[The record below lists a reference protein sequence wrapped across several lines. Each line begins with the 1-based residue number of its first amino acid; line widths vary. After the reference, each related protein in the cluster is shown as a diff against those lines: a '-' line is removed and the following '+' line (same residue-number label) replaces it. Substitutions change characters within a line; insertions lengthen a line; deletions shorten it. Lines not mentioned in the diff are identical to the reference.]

1 MPSAKT
7 MRKLD
12 VSLTPLHHLH
22 PYSSSIFSDH
32 TFYLTFDTFSSFLCC
47 CFFFSIANWFLYKSE
62 NPGGISTKKKVL
74 FLFFLLFGWLVLMHP
89 EVTVLIFS
97 TQKLPGL
104 CYFLRLMETQA
115 WGASNCGQRGES
127 RDLIFRISSI
137 TCNRNSLKTAKMSS
151 DGISK
156 LPIEKFKPWSPYLS
170 LQGKTWS
177 EMFLGQN
184 APPEAGRPTQLLDGN
199 KISFCIIYFGISIS
213 SRGLLSAFL
222 FVSVCGNFSSFFHAE
237 VFWEGQQDSF
247 SMEDLFR
254 QDQQSPWSWGKE

>member
-1 MPSAKT
+1 M
-7 MRKLD
+7 
-12 VSLTPLHHLH
+12 
-22 PYSSSIFSDH
+22 
-32 TFYLTFDTFSSFLCC
+32 
-47 CFFFSIANWFLYKSE
+47 
-62 NPGGISTKKKVL
+62 L
-74 FLFFLLFGWLVLMHP
+74 FLFLLLFGWLVLMHP
-89 EVTVLIFS
+89 EVTVFIFS

-184 APPEAGRPTQLLDGN
+184 TPPEAGRPTQLLDGN

-222 FVSVCGNFSSFFHAE
+222 FVSVCGQLLFIFPCRSVLGRAAGFLFHGGPFQTGPAVSLE
-237 VFWEGQQDSF
+237 LGQGI
-247 SMEDLFR
+247 
-254 QDQQSPWSWGKE
+254 GKESCLSPSCSISCLIGTCTAASPTARIFLGWSFDNSELFHFAVLTVVFLSNSCIKLCSVK